1 MITLIVAMD
10 EAHLIGRGNELPW
23 QLSGDLRRFRQITMG
38 GVLIMGRKTWQSL
51 PGSKPFLDGRVNCV
65 ITRDPAKHTAAVAD
79 TRDDECGPFFF
90 DSIDAAIAFSRDGL
104 AMMTREIFLMG
115 GREIYTAALEAGVID
130 RMLITHVKG
139 THEGDVYFPE
149 IGDEWVGRLD
159 YEDKREG
166 LFEVLEY
173 VRRPKEQS

>member
-173 VRRPKEQS
+173 VRRPKDCN

>member
-10 EAHLIGRGNELPW
+10 EGHLIGRGNELPW
-23 QLSGDLRRFRQITMG
+23 HLSGDLRRFRQITMG

-51 PGSKPFLDGRVNCV
+51 PGSKPYLDGRINCV
-65 ITRDPAKHTAAVAD
+65 ITRDPAKYESSTD
-79 TRDDECGPFFF
+79 GCDEECGPFFF
-90 DSIDAAIAFSRDGL
+90 DSIEAAVAFSRETIQK
-104 AMMTREIFLMG
+104 MTREIFIMG
-115 GREIYTAALEAGVID
+115 GREIYAMALASGVVD

-139 THEGDVYFPE
+139 THDGDVYFPE

-166 LFEVLEY
+166 LFEVLDY
-173 VRRPKEQS
+173 VRRPKEL